1 MAVPIER
8 VGRKARHEAVDD
20 PLREQQLVEQDRVQA
35 AVESRFYGAGI
46 LPQSD
51 CVARFGVDFLIGVGN
66 VPGDELRQRAGVVPG
81 RRGGIHEGVEP
92 EVFADFTGADGVLFI
107 GEAILHGVGGVRA
120 CGAEQLHAL
129 LFFETGQ
136 IVNGLFA
143 EDETGQQKDCQQQA
157 DERKQ
162 SDTCDFEEFF
172 HGRRLCPL
180 QR

>member
-1 MAVPIER
+1 MFGQPNEVDHVAVPIER

-35 AVESRFYGAGI
+35 AVESRFYGTGI

-51 CVARFGVDFLIGVGN
+51 CVARFGLDFLIGVGN

-92 EVFADFTGADGVLFI
+92 EVFADFTGADGVLYI

-157 DERKQ
+157 DERK
-162 SDTCDFEEFF
+162 
-172 HGRRLCPL
+172 
-180 QR
+180 

>member
-1 MAVPIER
+1 M
-8 VGRKARHEAVDD
+8 
-20 PLREQQLVEQDRVQA
+20 QA
-35 AVESRFYGAGI
+35 AVESRFYGTGI

-51 CVARFGVDFLIGVGN
+51 CVARFGLYFLIGVGN
-66 VPGDELRQRAGVVPG
+66 VPGDELRQRARVVPG

-92 EVFADFTGADGVLFI
+92 EVFADFTGADCVLFI

>member
-92 EVFADFTGADGVLFI
+92 EVFADFTGA
-107 GEAILHGVGGVRA
+107 GGVRA